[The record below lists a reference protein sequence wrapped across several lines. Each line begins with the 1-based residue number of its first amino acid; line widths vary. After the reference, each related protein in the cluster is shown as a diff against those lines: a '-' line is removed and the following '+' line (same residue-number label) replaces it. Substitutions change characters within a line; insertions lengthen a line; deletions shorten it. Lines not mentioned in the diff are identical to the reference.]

1 MNSGDNNLA
10 KKAVAVIVI
19 VTLLGVIGIPPAM
32 MLFMTGVIFVV
43 WFVVRRSENRQLE
56 RIFEFYICAD
66 AILRDEERRLYGFE
80 IAEVIENGERALEMM
95 PDSPPLHYFALGALY
110 HQMGNYE
117 ATAEYLSRLL
127 EDEAYD
133 ERHRTSPSP
142 QLRRYV
148 AMLRRIEYE
157 PSTAPQTLAAVRNL
171 ERVRRKRSAQLLA
184 ESRVFLNA
192 SRTTVEPLV
201 AAKPVPATAPE
212 CKEELPFSSV
222 RPLSAISA
230 PPPISEVLNDIYRDD
245 KTTIH

>member
-1 MNSGDNNLA
+1 MNSGENNLA
-10 KKAVAVIVI
+10 KKAIAVIVI

-32 MLFMTGVIFVV
+32 MLFMTGVVFVV

-56 RIFEFYICAD
+56 RIFEFYVCTD
-66 AILRDEERRLYGFE
+66 AILRDEERRWYGFE
-80 IAEVIENGERALEMM
+80 ITEVIENGERALEMI
-95 PDSPPLHYFALGALY
+95 PDAPPLHYFALGALY
-110 HQMGNYE
+110 HQIGNYE

-148 AMLRRIEYE
+148 AMLRRLEYE

-192 SRTTVEPLV
+192 ARTTAEPVV
-201 AAKPVPATAPE
+201 AETPLHAAAPE
-212 CKEELPFSSV
+212 RRDELPFSSA
-222 RPLSAISA
+222 RPLSAITA

>member
-1 MNSGDNNLA
+1 MNSGDNSLA
-10 KKAVAVIVI
+10 KKVVAVIVI

-32 MLFMTGVIFVV
+32 MLFMTGVVFVV

-66 AILRDEERRLYGFE
+66 AILRDEERRWYGFE
-80 IAEVIENGERALEMM
+80 ITEVIENGERVLEMM

-117 ATAEYLSRLL
+117 ATVEYLSRLL

-133 ERHRTSPSP
+133 ETHRTSPSP

-148 AMLRRIEYE
+148 TMLRRIEYQ
-157 PSTAPQTLAAVRNL
+157 PSTAPQTLAAVRSL
-171 ERVRRKRSAQLLA
+171 ERTRRKCSARLLA
-184 ESRVFLNA
+184 ESREFLDA
-192 SRTTVEPLV
+192 AKKTVEPVV
-201 AAKPVPATAPE
+201 AKTPLPATTSE
-212 CKEELPFSSV
+212 YREELPFSSV

-230 PPPISEVLNDIYRDD
+230 PPPISEVLKDIYRDD
-245 KTTIH
+245 KTTLH

>member
-10 KKAVAVIVI
+10 KKAIAVIVI

-192 SRTTVEPLV
+192 ARMTVEPVV
-201 AAKPVPATAPE
+201 AETPVPAMAPE
-212 CKEELPFSSV
+212 SREDLPFSSV
-222 RPLSAISA
+222 RPLTAISA

>member
-32 MLFMTGVIFVV
+32 MVFMTGVIFVV

-56 RIFEFYICAD
+56 RIFEFYISAD
-66 AILRDEERRLYGFE
+66 AILRDEDRRWYGFE
-80 IAEVIENGERALEMM
+80 ITEVIENGERALEMM

-110 HQMGNYE
+110 HHMGNYE

-157 PSTAPQTLAAVRNL
+157 PSTAPQTLAAVRSL
-171 ERVRRKRSAQLLA
+171 ERARRKRSAQLLA

-192 SRTTVEPLV
+192 ARTTVKQVGAETTPP
-201 AAKPVPATAPE
+201 AASE
-212 CKEELPFSSV
+212 RRDESPFSSV
-222 RPLSAISA
+222 RPLNAISA
-230 PPPISEVLNDIYRDD
+230 PPPISEVLKDIYRDD

>member
-192 SRTTVEPLV
+192 ARTTVEPVV
-201 AAKPVPATAPE
+201 AETPVPATAPE
-212 CKEELPFSSV
+212 CREELPFSSV
-222 RPLSAISA
+222 RPLTAISA

>member
-10 KKAVAVIVI
+10 KKTIAVIVI
-19 VTLLGVIGIPPAM
+19 VTLLGVVGIPPAM
-32 MLFMTGVIFVV
+32 MLFMTGVVFIV

-80 IAEVIENGERALEMM
+80 IAEVIENGERALELM
-95 PDSPPLHYFALGALY
+95 PDSPPLHYFVLGALY
-110 HQMGNYE
+110 HQIGNYE

-171 ERVRRKRSAQLLA
+171 ERMRRKRGAQLLA
-184 ESRVFLNA
+184 DSRAFLNA
-192 SRTTVEPLV
+192 ARTTVEPV
-201 AAKPVPATAPE
+201 VETAVPAADSE
-212 CKEELPFSSV
+212 RREELPFASA

>member
-10 KKAVAVIVI
+10 KKAIAVIVI

-32 MLFMTGVIFVV
+32 MLFMTGVVFVV
-43 WFVVRRSENRQLE
+43 WFVVRRSESRQLE

-95 PDSPPLHYFALGALY
+95 PDSPPLHYFALGALH

-171 ERVRRKRSAQLLA
+171 ERLRRKRSAQLLA

-192 SRTTVEPLV
+192 ARTTVEPV
-201 AAKPVPATAPE
+201 VETPVPAAVSE
-212 CKEELPFSSV
+212 RREELPFSSV

>member
-1 MNSGDNNLA
+1 
-10 KKAVAVIVI
+10 VI
-19 VTLLGVIGIPPAM
+19 VTLLGVIGIPPVM
-32 MLFMTGVIFVV
+32 MLFMTGVIFIVL
-43 WFVVRRSENRQLE
+43 FVVRRSENRQLE

-80 IAEVIENGERALEMM
+80 IAEVIENGERTLEMM

-110 HQMGNYE
+110 HQIGNYE
-117 ATAEYLSRLL
+117 ATAQYLSRLL

-133 ERHRTSPSP
+133 ERHRMAPSP

-171 ERVRRKRSAQLLA
+171 ERMRRKRSAELLA
-184 ESRVFLNA
+184 DSRVFLNA
-192 SRTTVEPLV
+192 ARTTVEPV
-201 AAKPVPATAPE
+201 VETPVPAAASE
-212 CKEELPFSSV
+212 RREEFPVSSV
-222 RPLSAISA
+222 RPLSTISA